1 MEALGQ
7 ELFAQVLEALAER
20 SQTQIEGDGL
30 AFIWVVAVVRL
41 VCRDWQRRHGAL
53 VMRLVFK
60 RRMTDE
66 AVGMLMR
73 RFPAVASVQF
83 KWAGLEHKVTD
94 EGVRAMSLNHHGC
107 YKETIDGLNCLRCCR
122 APLTSLTLPDGEDGI
137 QYTRAGS
144 VCLRHAQRRA
154 RPS

>member
-1 MEALGQ
+1 MND
-7 ELFAQVLEALAER
+7 V
-20 SQTQIEGDGL
+20 
-30 AFIWVVAVVRL
+30 
-41 VCRDWQRRHGAL
+41 
-53 VMRLVFK
+53 
-60 RRMTDE
+60 
-66 AVGMLMR
+66 AVGMLVR
-73 RFPAVASVQF
+73 RFPVVVSVEFELIDYPWHQVTDEGVQEVCSLLPALTTLDLNF
-83 KWAGLEHKVTD
+83 CRELTD